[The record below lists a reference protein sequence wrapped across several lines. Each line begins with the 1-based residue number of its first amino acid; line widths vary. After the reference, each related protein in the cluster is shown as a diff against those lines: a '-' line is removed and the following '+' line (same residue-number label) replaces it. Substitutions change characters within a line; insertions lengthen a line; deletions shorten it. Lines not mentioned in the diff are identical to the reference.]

1 MSLSRTGSIRIDE
14 EEYTAII
21 KGKIR
26 QDLRRYLGTG
36 NVTIGNKD
44 GEGLIS
50 IAIDEIEIPTWRFGF
65 PFEEGVGQGE
75 GKPGDDLGP
84 ADDKNEPGKGAAG
97 QGHGRRKV
105 VIDMTP
111 EEFAHYFEEVLEL
124 PRIQPKGDRTVFEE
138 REKYTTISRK
148 GPHSLLHLKRTW
160 FEAIKRAIATGE
172 FRPPDKTTVIPQND
186 DLWFTSYDVVKEP
199 KNNAVIFFARDV
211 SGSMGP
217 EERKVASYL
226 CDLCEF
232 WLAQNYE
239 RLEKVYIIH
248 DDRAARVSREEFF
261 TVDWGGGTTCSVAL
275 TKTRE
280 IIDMEFPVSQWNI
293 YVVYLSDGFNWSQD
307 DEVFLNL
314 LGEKILPIVNQ
325 FNYGQ
330 IAMHRP
336 WWPAYNKSGAQTFS
350 SPGTLGQ
357 KILGHFPN
365 TENLANAEIQSGN
378 FESAVDAIKR
388 FFKKG
393 T

>member
-1 MSLSRTGSIRIDE
+1 MALSRTGSIKNDE
-14 EEYTAII
+14 EEYLAII

-26 QDLRRYLGTG
+26 KDLRRYLGTG

-44 GEGLIS
+44 GEGVIS
-50 IAIDEIEIPTWRFGF
+50 ITVDEIEIPSWRFGF
-65 PFEEGVGQGE
+65 PPEEGVAQGE
-75 GKPGDDLGP
+75 GEPGDDLGP
-84 ADDKNEPGKGAAG
+84 ADEGDEPGKGAG
-97 QGHGRRKV
+97 QGHGQRKV
-105 VIDMTP
+105 VIDLMP
-111 EEFAHYFEEVLEL
+111 EEFAQYFEEMLEL

-138 REKYTTISRK
+138 REKYNTLSRK
-148 GPHSLLHLKRTW
+148 GPRSLLHLKRTF
-160 FEAIKRAIATGE
+160 FEAVKRAIALGE
-172 FRPPDKTTVIPQND
+172 FHPPDKTVIVPQND
-186 DLWFTSYDVVKEP
+186 DLWFTSFDVVKEP

-217 EERKVASYL
+217 AERKVVSYL

-232 WLAQNYE
+232 WLSQNYD

-248 DDRAARVSREEFF
+248 DDQAQRVPRDEFF

-275 TKTRE
+275 TKTHE

-307 DEVFLNL
+307 NEIFLNL
-314 LGEKILPIVNQ
+314 LGEKIFPIVNQ
-325 FNYGQ
+325 FNYAQ
-330 IAMHRP
+330 IAMYRP
-336 WWPAYNKSGAQTFS
+336 WWPAYDKSGAKTFS

-357 KILGHFPN
+357 EILKRFSN
-365 TENLANAEIQSGN
+365 VENLAFAEVEAGN